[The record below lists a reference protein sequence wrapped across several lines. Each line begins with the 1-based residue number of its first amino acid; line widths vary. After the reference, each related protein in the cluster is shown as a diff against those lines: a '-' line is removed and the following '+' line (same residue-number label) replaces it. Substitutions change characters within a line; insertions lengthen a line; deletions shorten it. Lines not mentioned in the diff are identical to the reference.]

1 MLEHYNVDPVEADT
15 KIRTV
20 MLQQNI
26 IDVHNWGT
34 NPFTPTTIDSSLLK
48 FN

>member
-1 MLEHYNVDPVEADT
+1 MLEHYNIDPVEADIR
-15 KIRTV
+15 IRTV

-34 NPFTPTTIDSSLLK
+34 NPFAPTTIGASLLN